1 MSSEGRCVCG
11 RFGLVTEAAALGA
24 AGWMGRGDGPA
35 GEAAARAAMAGALA
49 EMSMKVRVV
58 AGKGGTQAGV
68 LRIGEEFGGDADTS
82 GVYVPPQ
89 EVSGEDAPS
98 TGGVWDIVTLPLE
111 GMTPLARG
119 GDGALSMLAAGPPG
133 SLMPVAEMYMQKIMV
148 AGKAADAVDIDA
160 TVTENLKGIAAAL
173 GREIDELVVVVL
185 DRPRHEELIAHIKEA
200 GARLRLIPDGD
211 ISAGIAAASRD
222 AGADVCIGIGGSIE
236 AVIAAAALRCL
247 GGELQARFWPVSRH
261 QVEQVKAAG
270 IEDVEAR
277 LSAADMAGDG
287 VVFSATAVTRG
298 RFLRGIEVRD
308 EGIRTETLL
317 MCSRCHAIRTTNT
330 LHRAENVGHR
340 VNLGIR

>member
-1 MSSEGRCVCG
+1 MSSEGRCVCW

-49 EMSMKVRVV
+49 EIPMKVRVV

-68 LRIGEEFGGDADTS
+68 LRIGDEFGGDAATS
-82 GVYVPPQ
+82 GVYVPP
-89 EVSGEDAPS
+89 S
-98 TGGVWDIVTLPLE
+98 TGDVWDIVTLPLE

-133 SLMPVAEMYMQKIMV
+133 SLMPVPEMYMQKIMV
-148 AGKAADAVDIDA
+148 AGKASGAVDIDA
-160 TVTENLKGIAAAL
+160 SVLDNLKGIAAAL
-173 GREIDELVVVVL
+173 GRELDELVVVVL
-185 DRPRHEELIAHIKEA
+185 DRPRHEELIAHIKQA

-211 ISAGIAAASRD
+211 ISAGIAAAARD

-261 QVEQVKAAG
+261 QVGQVKATG
-270 IEDVEAR
+270 IEDVESR
-277 LSAADMAGDG
+277 LCAADMAGDG

-308 EGIRTETLL
+308 EGVHTETLL